1 MKHLYGLDL
10 LRFCAAS
17 LVVVY
22 HLGSFGLNAP
32 LFPAD
37 GDARAFGWMAPVAG
51 YGWVGVQIF
60 FVISGF
66 VIAASAQNSTAGSF
80 LLRRAIRVFPALWI
94 MAIIAF
100 SVRLLWGEPAATLIP
115 VFLRSIFLSPVGPYI
130 DGVVWTLVVEA
141 VFYIFIALLI
151 VAQKRLRLHLSIFE
165 LGAYLLM
172 FGSAAF
178 LIVSTVTQTLS
189 LTFEGLD
196 LAALTDR
203 YFFSVLLLRHG
214 VFFALG
220 MLVWVGWS
228 THFTTRITLA
238 SLFCIVMSALQ
249 MGLHAQDLPAPY
261 VPTLIWLAA
270 VLLVFL
276 SLYRQLRISN
286 PKTGAWISDIG
297 RLTYPL
303 YLGHFTV
310 GMYSLPML
318 ANVIPSPA
326 LLLMTELILIFVL
339 SWIVLKGPERWL
351 QSAAKTAIFPRRD
364 APAE

>member
-22 HLGSFGLNAP
+22 HLGSFGLHAP
-32 LFPAD
+32 QFPA
-37 GDARAFGWMAPVAG
+37 GSDARVFGWMAPVAG

-80 LLRRAIRVFPALWI
+80 LLRRVIRVFPALWI
-94 MAIIAF
+94 MAIIALGM
-100 SVRLLWGEPAATLIP
+100 RLLWGEPAATLIP

-141 VFYIFIALLI
+141 MFYIFIALLI
-151 VAQKRLRLHLSIFE
+151 VGQNRLNLRLSIIE

-178 LIVSTVTQTLS
+178 LVVSALAQTLS
-189 LTFEGLD
+189 LRFDGLD

-228 THFTTRITLA
+228 AHFTTRITLA
-238 SLFCIVMSALQ
+238 SLFCIAMSALQ
-249 MGLHAQDLPAPY
+249 MGLHARNLSAPY

-270 VLLVFL
+270 VLLAFL
-276 SLYRQLRISN
+276 SLYRQLRISS
-286 PKTGAWISDIG
+286 PKTGAWIRDIG

-303 YLGHFTV
+303 YLGHFTL
-310 GMYSLPML
+310 SLIHISEPTR
-318 ANVIPSPA
+318 PY
-326 LLLMTELILIFVL
+326 
-339 SWIVLKGPERWL
+339 
-351 QSAAKTAIFPRRD
+351 
-364 APAE
+364 